1 MGLETKLYHYG
12 LGAGLPFGPLNSLA
26 NTVNEVRNAGDVS
39 RRRRAAQ
46 QLLAGSPWKGFMSKE
61 RGFAIV
67 KPDTL
72 PGTQAALAAAREV
85 IEEARRE
92 GAKAKKNN
100 PFIQCERPEAFV
112 KYPALIEFAFSDAI
126 LSIVSDYYGMVPQVK
141 EIGIWLTP
149 PQTHQ
154 YSSQLYHLDKPEGQ
168 LVKLFLNVVD
178 HDAAAGPLTFLP
190 ADVSNK
196 VRKATNYEDIYYRK
210 DGRIQDE
217 SVFSVCSPTD
227 QVMLGGAAGSG
238 GFADT
243 SNCFHFGSRTAAG
256 ERKMLTVSFELPH
269 RSRNPRTP
277 LFDLVPEPK
286 DELRRLVLSG
296 ARFHKA

>member
-12 LGAGLPFGPLNSLA
+12 LGAGLPFGALNSFA
-26 NTVNEVRNAGDVS
+26 VTVNEVRHAGDVS

-46 QLLAGSPWKGFMSKE
+46 QLLAGSPWKGFMSRE
-61 RGFAIV
+61 RGFALV
-67 KPDTL
+67 NPDTL

-92 GAKAKKNN
+92 GARPKKNN

-112 KYPALIEFAFSDAI
+112 KYPALVEFAFSDAVI
-126 LSIVSDYYGMVPQVK
+126 GIVSDYYGMVPQVK

-149 PQTHQ
+149 QQTHQ
-154 YSSQLYHLDKPEGQ
+154 FSSQLYHLDKPDGQ
-168 LVKLFLNVVD
+168 LVKLFINVVD

-190 ADVSNK
+190 ADVSRR
-196 VRKATNYEDIYYRK
+196 VRKATKYEDIYFRK
-210 DGRIQDE
+210 DGRIEDE
-217 SVFSVCSPTD
+217 SVFSVCSLSD
-227 QVMLGGAAGSG
+227 QMTLGGTAGSG

-243 SNCFHFGSRTAAG
+243 SNCLHFGSRTAAG
-256 ERKMLTVSFELPH
+256 ERKMLTVAFELPH

-277 LFDLVPEPK
+277 LFDLLPEPK

-296 ARFHKA
+296 ARFNKA